1 MDLSEHQK
9 QETCHMAMIDLLRK
23 LRDAKPEERN
33 ELARRYAVTV
43 TEVEKVLAYFRTY
56 VMNDGA
62 CE

>member
-1 MDLSEHQK
+1 MNLPEHQK

-33 ELARRYAVTV
+33 ELARRYAVTI
-43 TEVEKVLAYFRTY
+43 TEIEKTLAYFWTY